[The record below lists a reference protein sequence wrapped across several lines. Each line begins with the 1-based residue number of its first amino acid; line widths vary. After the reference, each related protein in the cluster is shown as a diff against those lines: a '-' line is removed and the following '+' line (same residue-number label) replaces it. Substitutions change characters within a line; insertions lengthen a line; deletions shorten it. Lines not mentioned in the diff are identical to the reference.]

1 MAQRRIIWS
10 KDAQDDFLATLGF
23 YAERNESRTYSEKL
37 TGQIQEAIER
47 LREHPLLGRP
57 TNDDQIRI
65 LKKGNY
71 QIYYELKGEDIVI
84 LVVWDMKRNPDE
96 LKKYIS

>member
-1 MAQRRIIWS
+1 MAQRRINRS

-23 YAERNESRTYSEKL
+23 YAERNGNKTYSEKL
-37 TGQIQEAIER
+37 AGQIQETIER

-57 TNDDQIRI
+57 TDDESVRI
-65 LKKGNY
+65 LRKDNY

-84 LVVWDMKRNPDE
+84 LVVWD
-96 LKKYIS
+96 IGT